1 MGILKDDPNDHMTQS
16 ESFKSKIKI
25 IGNTPADENTKDVEI
40 IVPLKYL
47 SIFWRTLEMSLI
59 NCEVNLTLARSRDC
73 VVTNSTGAGKLAI
86 TETKTLCSG
95 CSFINTR

>member
-1 MGILKDDPNDHMTQS
+1 MGILKDDPNNHMTQS

-40 IVPLKYL
+40 IVPLKY
-47 SIFWRTLEMSLI
+47 
-59 NCEVNLTLARSRDC
+59 CEVNLTLARSRDC
-73 VVTNSTGAGKLAI
+73 VITNSTGAGKLAV
-86 TETKTLCSG
+86 TETKTLCSS

>member
-40 IVPLKYL
+40 IVPLKY
-47 SIFWRTLEMSLI
+47 
-59 NCEVNLTLARSRDC
+59 CEVNLTLAWSRDC
-73 VVTNSTGAGKLAI
+73 VITNSTGAGKLAV